1 MFRVGQKVV
10 CVDDVGDRLNR
21 WETLPVKGAIY
32 TVREVLAT
40 SVRLYEIVNEKGFYL
55 RGDGSDTFD
64 ELSFKATRFRPI
76 VSRPTSIEFA
86 HEILRKV
93 NAPGRVEVAHHG

>member
-21 WETLPVKGAIY
+21 WETLPVKGTIY

-40 SVRLYEIVNEKGFYL
+40 SVRLYEIINEKGFY
-55 RGDGSDTFD
+55 RRDDGLDTFD

-76 VSRPTSIEFA
+76 VSRPTSIAVFE
-86 HEILRKV
+86 EILRS
-93 NAPGRVEVAHHG
+93 ATRTDEVTAHG